1 MMTPQLQEAV
11 HAAQDRKAL
20 DLSVLDLER
29 TCSFTSYFLI
39 CSGTSTRHAQA
50 ICDAIAEKLEK
61 KGFTPAHIEGY
72 SQAEW
77 ILMDYL
83 NFVVHIFLERARH
96 FYDLERL
103 WKNAPRLPIPDK
115 AEFNVSADPA
125 LRGQHVSRL
134 SYRAD
139 PATRGL

>member
-20 DLSVLDLER
+20 DMSVLDLER

-39 CSGTSTRHAQA
+39 CTGTSVRHAQA

-61 KGFTPAHIEGY
+61 QGLTPAHIEGY

-83 NFVVHIFLERARH
+83 NFVVHIFLERARR

-103 WKNAPRLPIPDK
+103 WKNAPRLPIP
-115 AEFNVSADPA
+115 EQS
-125 LRGQHVSRL
+125 
-134 SYRAD
+134 
-139 PATRGL
+139 

>member
-1 MMTPQLQEAV
+1 MVRRPTDGAASGAWREVAGMMTLQLQEAL

-20 DLSVLDLER
+20 DLSILDLER

-39 CSGTSTRHAQA
+39 CTGTSARHTQA
-50 ICDAIAEKLEK
+50 ICDAIAENLKK

-72 SQAEW
+72 AQAEW

-83 NFVVHIFLERARH
+83 NLVVHIFVEHARQ

-103 WKNAPRLPIPDK
+103 WKNAPRIPIP
-115 AEFNVSADPA
+115 EQ
-125 LRGQHVSRL
+125 G
-134 SYRAD
+134 
-139 PATRGL
+139 

>member
-1 MMTPQLQEAV
+1 MMTPQLQAAV
-11 HAAQDRKAL
+11 RAAQDRKAL

-39 CSGTSTRHAQA
+39 CSATSLRHGQA
-50 ICDAIAEKLEK
+50 ISDAIEESLK
-61 KGFTPAHIEGY
+61 KAGYAPAHVEGY

-83 NFVVHIFLERARH
+83 SFVVHIFLDRTRH

-103 WKNAPRLPIPDK
+103 WRNAPRVP
-115 AEFNVSADPA
+115 
-125 LRGQHVSRL
+125 L
-134 SYRAD
+134 SD
-139 PATRGL
+139 E